1 MSKDDSNGGFLSKV
15 VKFVRHPT
23 TSWSDL
29 DTRSADRE
37 NEYSKAALKEMI
49 ERKRRNDFVR
59 KREFEMLR
67 KIRNREITVDAAQG
81 VRPSFF
87 QSSLPSKP
95 DDRAMTLKKIDEIEA
110 QMSMQWWKTKGPD
123 SLVSTGS
130 QLNTGAHGP
139 GKGQSKKGKAD
150 APEST
155 GPKTRGAQYRET
167 EPSALVSS
175 PPPAA
180 PDTLGGDSQDM
191 EPLHSEQGEP
201 LGWDLDG
208 GSSPPAPTPVPAP
221 APMPA
226 PPPVARAAMP
236 PVRPTKESVPLAA
249 QPAAPAPAVA
259 RTGLMAA
266 STHGDLRGNS
276 GFSASHFFALDVH
289 EIAQDPEVEEAAIR
303 FANGDDAG
311 AEQGLLD
318 VLRGG
323 GEEAGRI
330 DDWLALFDF
339 YRATGQLAP
348 FESQTLDFVN
358 RFGRSAPQWVDMPG
372 EVSSQAGRTFKPS
385 AGNARTSWVSD
396 AELDAHAVG
405 TLQSVLMRVGQPWV
419 VDWSALESIDLKAAR
434 ALLGMFTLWGD
445 QDVELCFLGANQLRA
460 LLKKL
465 TPSGRRDVEQLW
477 WELRMA
483 TLRVMNRPDEF
494 ELTALDF
501 CVTYEVSP
509 PGWET
514 PLCHFRAVSAED
526 TEVEE
531 AGTSM
536 LGEVVMERV
545 ASSGFSGYPADTG
558 SDNLSSGLNHLG
570 LVELSGEV
578 LGDPQELLK
587 TLERRLQGA
596 DVLIISCRNLI
607 RVDFSAAGTLLN
619 WVSAHHANGRMVQF
633 VDAHRLVSAF
643 FHVIGITECAKVVVR
658 ND

>member
-29 DTRSADRE
+29 DTRSTDRE

-139 GKGQSKKGKAD
+139 GKGKDKAQGKVAAED
-150 APEST
+150 S
-155 GPKTRGAQYRET
+155 GPKTRGPQYKET
-167 EPSALVSS
+167 EAAALSVPSESEPMATAEPKPETAAKAHPVAEPSRGSVSPRPEARVGEVS
-175 PPPAA
+175 PASA
-180 PDTLGGDSQDM
+180 
-191 EPLHSEQGEP
+191 
-201 LGWDLDG
+201 
-208 GSSPPAPTPVPAP
+208 PAPTPP
-221 APMPA
+221 
-226 PPPVARAAMP
+226 
-236 PVRPTKESVPLAA
+236 
-249 QPAAPAPAVA
+249 
-259 RTGLMAA
+259 RTGLMASSA
-266 STHGDLRGNS
+266 QGDLRGNS

-303 FANGDDAG
+303 FANGDDLG

-318 VLRGG
+318 ALQGG
-323 GEEAGRI
+323 GVEASRI
-330 DDWLALFDF
+330 DDWLALFDL

-348 FESQTLDFVN
+348 FESHTLDFVN

-372 EVSSQAGRTFKPS
+372 EVEAQSGKSFQPSSGT
-385 AGNARTSWVSD
+385 ARAAWVCD
-396 AELDAHAVG
+396 PELDAYAVG
-405 TLQSVLMRVGQPWV
+405 TLQTVLMRVSQPWV
-419 VDWSALESIDLKAAR
+419 LDWTTLESIDLKAAR

-445 QDVELCFLGANQLRA
+445 QDVELCFLGTTQLREV
-460 LLKKL
+460 LKKS

-483 TLRVMNRPDEF
+483 ILRVMNRPDEF

-509 PGWET
+509 PGWES
-514 PLCHFRAVSAED
+514 PQCHFRAIAAPD
-526 TEVEE
+526 ADMDD
-531 AGTSM
+531 AGSSV
-536 LGEVVMERV
+536 LGEVMMEQV
-545 ASSGFSGYPADTG
+545 PSGMSGMSGYPGDSG
-558 SDNLSSGLNHLG
+558 MDNLSSGLNHLG

-578 LGDPQELLK
+578 LGDPQEMLK

-619 WVSAHHANGRMVQF
+619 WVSGHHAEGRMVQF

>member
-130 QLNTGAHGP
+130 QLNTGSHAP
-139 GKGQSKKGKAD
+139 GRGKDAAKKGAAGSPQSD
-150 APEST
+150 APA
-155 GPKTRGAQYRET
+155 TRGAQYKET
-167 EPSALVSS
+167 EPSPLAS
-175 PPPAA
+175 PTDELASGP
-180 PDTLGGDSQDM
+180 M
-191 EPLHSEQGEP
+191 
-201 LGWDLDG
+201 
-208 GSSPPAPTPVPAP
+208 VPAGVVRGGKSAGEADLKPGPSGQMPTNP
-221 APMPA
+221 ASPARSTDGARAGASVQPMP
-226 PPPVARAAMP
+226 
-236 PVRPTKESVPLAA
+236 
-249 QPAAPAPAVA
+249 
-259 RTGLMAA
+259 RTGLMAQTGQDQLRA
-266 STHGDLRGNS
+266 SNS

-311 AEQGLLD
+311 AEQGLRD
-318 VLRGG
+318 VLGGG
-323 GEEAGRI
+323 GEESHRVE
-330 DDWLALFDF
+330 DWLALFDL
-339 YRATGQLAP
+339 YRATGQLAA

-372 EVSSQAGRTFKPS
+372 AVSTQTGKAYRPS
-385 AGNARTSWVSD
+385 VTNARAAWVGD

-405 TLQSVLMRVGQPWV
+405 TLQTVLMRVSQPWV
-419 VDWSALESIDLKAAR
+419 VDWSPVESIDLKAAR

-445 QDVELCFLGANQLRA
+445 QDVELCFLGTSEFRA
-460 LLKKL
+460 LLKTL

-483 TLRVMNRPDEF
+483 ALRVMNRPDEF

-509 PGWET
+509 PGWEA
-514 PLCHFRAVSAED
+514 PLCHFRALTS
-526 TEVEE
+526 E
-531 AGTSM
+531 ASDPDAGSSV
-536 LGEVVMERV
+536 LGEVVMEQV
-545 ASSGFSGYPADTG
+545 PSGYSGYSGYPGDTG
-558 SDNLSSGLNHLG
+558 SDSMSSGLNQLG

-578 LGDPQELLK
+578 LGDPQEMLNN
-587 TLERRLQGA
+587 LERRLQGA
-596 DVLIISCRNLI
+596 DVLIISCRSLI

-619 WVSAHHANGRMVQF
+619 WVSGHHAEGRMVQF

-643 FHVIGITECAKVVVR
+643 FHVIGITEYSKVVVR
-658 ND
+658 HD

>member
-81 VRPSFF
+81 ARPSFF

-123 SLVSTGS
+123 SLLSTGS
-130 QLNTGAHGP
+130 QLNAGAQKP
-139 GKGQSKKGKAD
+139 GKDQATKGPA
-150 APEST
+150 AAEAARPST
-155 GPKTRGAQYRET
+155 AGAQYKET
-167 EPSALVSS
+167 EPSPLA
-175 PPPAA
+175 PPAKA
-180 PDTLGGDSQDM
+180 EGPT
-191 EPLHSEQGEP
+191 PLPAAAGPAKSGPGARQTARP
-201 LGWDLDG
+201 TA
-208 GSSPPAPTPVPAP
+208 PAPASRDTGVRESVPAP
-221 APMPA
+221 AL
-226 PPPVARAAMP
+226 
-236 PVRPTKESVPLAA
+236 T
-249 QPAAPAPAVA
+249 

-266 STHGDLRGNS
+266 SAIGDLRGNS

-318 VLRGG
+318 ALKGP
-323 GEEAGRI
+323 GEEAGRV
-330 DDWLALFDF
+330 DDWLALFDL
-339 YRATGQLAP
+339 YRATGQLAS

-358 RFGRSAPQWVDMPG
+358 RFGRSAPQWVDMPS
-372 EVSSQAGRTFKPS
+372 EVSVQTGKKYHPS
-385 AGNARTSWVSD
+385 IASARAAWVSD

-405 TLQSVLMRVGQPWV
+405 TLQTVLMRVGQPWV
-419 VDWSALESIDLKAAR
+419 VDWTPLESMDLKAAR

-445 QDVELCFLGANQLRA
+445 QDVELCFLGTTELRE
-460 LLKKL
+460 LLKKV

-483 TLRVMNRPDEF
+483 ILRVLNRPDEF

-514 PLCHFRAVSAED
+514 PLCHFRAISAEEPD
-526 TEVEE
+526 KGD
-531 AGTSM
+531 AGPSM
-536 LGEVVMERV
+536 LGDSVMEL
-545 ASSGFSGYPADTG
+545 APSKQSGYPGDTG
-558 SDNLSSGLNHLG
+558 FDHQSSGLNNLG

-578 LGDPQELLK
+578 LGDPQDMLDI
-587 TLERRLQGA
+587 LERRLQGA

-619 WVSAHHANGRMVQF
+619 WVSAHQTEGRMVQF
-633 VDAHRLVSAF
+633 VDTHRLVSAF